1 MRKYLTLAILLL
13 AFFACR
19 TEGEETPPISTEV
32 LAFDTSKLPQK
43 KRAVGKAVTAVN
55 SWSELRSFD
64 QSLDRIYSVSGREEY
79 ALIVEELLEIF
90 EILGASEAPKA
101 LQSPQIIS
109 RFNVVKTFLL
119 KVQADLE
126 YRVEPVEST
135 TELLT
140 AYNAAI
146 DQCNILVNTTLD
158 PKTLFDE

>member
-1 MRKYLTLAILLL
+1 MGKNLTVMILILAL
-13 AFFACR
+13 FACR
-19 TEGEETPPISTEV
+19 NEVEETPPVSSEE
-32 LAFDTSKLPQK
+32 LAFEASKLPQK
-43 KRAVGKAVTAVN
+43 KRAVGKAAAAIN

-64 QSLDRIYSVSGREEY
+64 QSLDRVYSVSGREDY
-79 ALIVEELLEIF
+79 ALIVEELLE
-90 EILGASEAPKA
+90 LYAVMDASEPPEA

-126 YRVEPVEST
+126 YRVEPNKST

-140 AYNAAI
+140 AYNVAI

>member
-1 MRKYLTLAILLL
+1 MRKYLSVLVLILSLS
-13 AFFACR
+13 ACR
-19 TEGEETPPISTEV
+19 TEAEAPQAISSEE
-32 LAFDTSKLPQK
+32 LNFDRAGLPEK
-43 KRAVGKAVTAVN
+43 KQAVGKAAVAMK

-64 QSLDRIYSVSGREEY
+64 QSLDRIYSVSGREDY
-79 ALIVEELLEIF
+79 VLIVEELLELF
-90 EILGASEAPKA
+90 EVMGASEAPDA

-126 YRVEPVEST
+126 YRVEAKEST

-140 AYNAAI
+140 AYNDAI
-146 DQCNILVNTTLD
+146 EQCNILVNTTLD

>member
-1 MRKYLTLAILLL
+1 MRKYLSLLLVLL

-19 TEGEETPPISTEV
+19 TEAEEFQPDNSEDLNFV
-32 LAFDTSKLPQK
+32 ADDLPQK
-43 KRAVGKAVTAVN
+43 KQASGKAATALN

-64 QSLDRIYSVSGREEY
+64 QSLDRIYTVSEREDY
-79 ALIVEELLEIF
+79 ALIVDELLELY
-90 EILGASEAPKA
+90 EVMNTSEGPDI

-119 KVQADLE
+119 KVQADLK
-126 YRVEPVEST
+126 YRVGTKAST
-135 TELLT
+135 IELLE

-146 DQCNILVNTTLD
+146 EQCNILANTTLD

>member
-1 MRKYLTLAILLL
+1 MRKYLTPVILLL
-13 AFFACR
+13 ALFACR
-19 TEGEETPPISTEV
+19 TEGEETPPISSGE
-32 LAFDTSKLPQK
+32 LAFDASELPEK
-43 KRAVGKAVTAVN
+43 KRAIGKAKATVN

-64 QSLDRIYSVSGREEY
+64 QSLDRIYSISGREDY
-79 ALIVEELLEIF
+79 ALIVEELLELY
-90 EILGASEAPKA
+90 EVMNTSEPPEA
-101 LQSPQIIS
+101 LQSPQIKS

-126 YRVEPVEST
+126 YRIEPKEST
-135 TELLT
+135 TELIT

>member
-1 MRKYLTLAILLL
+1 MRKSLFALFCLLVFL
-13 AFFACR
+13 SCR
-19 TEGEETPPISTEV
+19 TEAETPVSVPADELVIE
-32 LAFDTSKLPQK
+32 TSELPQK
-43 KRAVGKAVTAVN
+43 QRPVGKAAAAFN
-55 SWSELRSFD
+55 SWTELRTFD
-64 QSLDRIYSVSGREEY
+64 QSLDRIYSVNGREDY
-79 ALIVEELLEIF
+79 VLIIEELLESY
-90 EILGASEAPKA
+90 EVMRTSVAPDA

-126 YRVEPVEST
+126 YRVDPKEST

-146 DQCNILVNTTLD
+146 EQCNILANTTLD